1 MAESNTWKK
10 KENLENTKE
19 VIKEFKREYWQDL
32 EDVAKQE
39 YKEEIFKRK
48 ELLRSITNF
57 IQPYLHQ
64 FFDDSHS
71 LKGYKKPSKNLLIDA
86 SHILR
91 QSILAEILSR

>member
-1 MAESNTWKK
+1 
-10 KENLENTKE
+10 
-19 VIKEFKREYWQDL
+19 L

-39 YKEEIFKRK
+39 YKEEIFKRR